1 MHARQT
7 MARSKTAKI
16 SASDHCRHAASSR
29 QTEATI
35 DKTGEAPA
43 IGLPGLPSPSGSWN
57 RHPTADTRAHKRE
70 KRAGGEVH
78 RRAAALT
85 GTQWSF
91 ATLRPGRAWQSAHCA
106 RWVSDLHLHTRAI
119 VSRHNSASPSTN
131 SQHLPPPTPIQE
143 AIWHPSTP
151 NKVNSSL
158 PISSPKAA
166 LFHGLSDP
174 PSLPCRH
181 TLPVSYHKLVS
192 IIAIP
197 GANIVY
203 SFLSLK
209 SILKT
214 AAMNQSS
221 SSPTAACLSETPP
234 SSFYSQNLSQA
245 HIPRLWEIRNPC
257 LLFLALH
264 YSINAVGSQQQEQHP
279 NY

>member
-106 RWVSDLHLHTRAI
+106 RWVSDLHLHTRA
-119 VSRHNSASPSTN
+119 SLSATDHCACDQASSFGNGVVHFELDASICCSLTYKTVTHSNTACSTALREVT
-131 SQHLPPPTPIQE
+131 QHCE
-143 AIWHPSTP
+143 STQQRI
-151 NKVNSSL
+151 SL
-158 PISSPKAA
+158 NQ
-166 LFHGLSDP
+166 LS
-174 PSLPCRH
+174 
-181 TLPVSYHKLVS
+181 T
-192 IIAIP
+192 
-197 GANIVY
+197 
-203 SFLSLK
+203 
-209 SILKT
+209 
-214 AAMNQSS
+214 
-221 SSPTAACLSETPP
+221 SPTSHADTRG
-234 SSFYSQNLSQA
+234 NLAPIHTKQ
-245 HIPRLWEIRNPC
+245 IPY
-257 LLFLALH
+257 